1 MEVSAA
7 GSGSGGVSRFKV
19 CPSFSLKTRR
29 DTNQSTDQKL
39 SSAMIIVMAPGTE
52 RVDLENIRERIESRG
67 MRAQINLG
75 EERTVIGVM
84 GSIPPDFKD
93 EMELMNGVAEVMMIS
108 KPYKLASKEFHPDDT
123 IIKVGDAV
131 IGGPKPVIMAGPCS
145 VEDEE
150 QMVSTAKAVKAAGA
164 TILRGGAFKPR
175 TSPYSFRGMGEDGL
189 KLLQLAKQETGLPI
203 ITEVMATADVE
214 TVAKYADILQIG
226 ARNMQNY
233 NLLDEVG
240 TIGKPVM
247 VKRGLSASYEEWLLA
262 AEYVMAGGNQE
273 VILCER
279 GVRGFETFTRFTL
292 DVAAVPV
299 IKRLSHLPI
308 VCDPSHST
316 GKWYLVTPVALASV
330 AAGAHGLLIEV
341 HPNPDLAKCDG
352 PQSLTFE
359 NFEMLMEQV
368 NAIASVRKQ
377 PVTSN

>member
-1 MEVSAA
+1 
-7 GSGSGGVSRFKV
+7 
-19 CPSFSLKTRR
+19 
-29 DTNQSTDQKL
+29 
-39 SSAMIIVMAPGTE
+39 MIIVMAPGTE

-131 IGGPKPVIMAGPCS
+131 IGGPMPVIMAGPCS

-164 TILRGGAFKPR
+164 TVLRGGAFKPR

-341 HPNPDLAKCDG
+341 HPNPDVAKCDG

-359 NFEMLMEQV
+359 NFGMLMEQV
-368 NAIASVRKQ
+368 NAISAVRKQ

>member
-1 MEVSAA
+1 
-7 GSGSGGVSRFKV
+7 
-19 CPSFSLKTRR
+19 
-29 DTNQSTDQKL
+29 
-39 SSAMIIVMAPGTE
+39 MIVVMARGAANE
-52 RVDLENIRERIESRG
+52 DLEKVRERIENRG
-67 MRAQINLG
+67 LRAQINLG
-75 EERTVIGVM
+75 EERAVIGVM

-93 EMELMNGVAEVMMIS
+93 EMELMNGVSEVVMVS
-108 KPYKLASKEFHPDDT
+108 KPYKLASKEFHPDNT

-131 IGGPKPVIMAGPCS
+131 IGGPDPVIMAGPCS

-150 QMVSTAKAVKAAGA
+150 QMVSTAIAVKAAGA

-189 KLLQLAKQETGLPI
+189 KLLQTAKQETGLPI

-240 TIGKPVM
+240 LIGKPVM
-247 VKRGLSASYEEWLLA
+247 VKRGLAASYEEWLLA
-262 AEYVMAGGNQE
+262 AEYVMAGGNEQ

-279 GVRGFETFTRFTL
+279 GIRGFETFTRFTL

-308 VCDPSHST
+308 VADPSHST

-341 HPNPDLAKCDG
+341 HPNPDVAKCDG

-359 NFEMLMEQV
+359 NFDLLMEQV
-368 NAIASVRKQ
+368 HAIASVRKE
-377 PVTSN
+377 PVTTA

>member
-1 MEVSAA
+1 MIVVMA
-7 GSGSGGVSRFKV
+7 
-19 CPSFSLKTRR
+19 R
-29 DTNQSTDQKL
+29 DT
-39 SSAMIIVMAPGTE
+39 ARE
-52 RVDLENIRERIESRG
+52 DLEKVRERIESRG
-67 MRAQINLG
+67 LKAQINLG
-75 EERTVIGVM
+75 EERAVIGVM

-93 EMELMNGVAEVMMIS
+93 EMELMNGVSEVVMVS
-108 KPYKLASKEFHPDDT
+108 KPYKLASKEFHPDNT

-150 QMVSTAKAVKAAGA
+150 QMVSTARAVKAAGA
-164 TILRGGAFKPR
+164 TVLRGGAFKPR

-189 KLLQLAKQETGLPI
+189 KLLKTAQQETGLPI
-203 ITEVMATADVE
+203 ITEVMSTADVE

-240 TIGKPVM
+240 LIGKPVM
-247 VKRGLSASYEEWLLA
+247 VKRGLAASYEEWLLA
-262 AEYVMAGGNQE
+262 AEYVMAGGNEQ

-308 VCDPSHST
+308 VADPSHST

-341 HPNPDLAKCDG
+341 HPNPDVAKCDG

-359 NFEMLMEQV
+359 NFEILMEQV
-368 NAIASVRKQ
+368 NAVASVRKE
-377 PVTSN
+377 PVVAA

>member
-1 MEVSAA
+1 MIVVMA
-7 GSGSGGVSRFKV
+7 
-19 CPSFSLKTRR
+19 R
-29 DTNQSTDQKL
+29 DTSQQ
-39 SSAMIIVMAPGTE
+39 
-52 RVDLENIRERIESRG
+52 DLAAVQQRIEARG
-67 MRAQINLG
+67 LKAQINLG
-75 EERTVIGVM
+75 VERTVVGVV

-93 EMELMNGVAEVMMIS
+93 EMELLNGVTEVVMIS
-108 KPYKLASKEFHPDDT
+108 KPYKLASREFHPDDT

-150 QMVSTAKAVKAAGA
+150 QMVSTAKVVKAAGA
-164 TILRGGAFKPR
+164 TVLRGGAFKPR

-203 ITEVMATADVE
+203 ITEVMSPTDVD

-233 NLLDEVG
+233 SLLDEVG
-240 TIGKPVM
+240 LVGKPVM

-262 AEYVMAGGNQE
+262 AEYVMAGGNEQ

-279 GVRGFETFTRFTL
+279 GIRGFESFTRFTL

-299 IKRLSHLPI
+299 IQRLSHLPI
-308 VCDPSHST
+308 LADPSHST

-330 AAGAHGLLIEV
+330 AAGAHGLLVEV

-368 NAIASVRKQ
+368 KALSAVRKQ
-377 PVTSN
+377 PVAVA

>member
-1 MEVSAA
+1 MIVVMA
-7 GSGSGGVSRFKV
+7 
-19 CPSFSLKTRR
+19 R
-29 DTNQSTDQKL
+29 DTAS
-39 SSAMIIVMAPGTE
+39 E
-52 RVDLENIRERIESRG
+52 DLENVRKRIESRG
-67 MRAQINLG
+67 LRAQINLG
-75 EERTVIGVM
+75 EERAVVGVM

-93 EMELMNGVAEVMMIS
+93 EMELMSGVSEVVMVS
-108 KPYKLASKEFHPDDT
+108 KPYKLASKEFHPDNT
-123 IIKVGDAV
+123 LVKVGDAV

-150 QMVSTAKAVKAAGA
+150 QMVSTAKAVKKAGA
-164 TILRGGAFKPR
+164 TVLRGGAFKPR

-189 KLLQLAKQETGLPI
+189 KLLNLAKQETGLPI

-214 TVAKYADILQIG
+214 TVAEYADILQIG

-240 TIGKPVM
+240 LVGKPVM
-247 VKRGLSASYEEWLLA
+247 VKRGLAASYEEWLLA
-262 AEYVMAGGNQE
+262 AEYVMAGGNEQ

-341 HPNPDLAKCDG
+341 HPNPDVAKCDG

-359 NFEMLMEQV
+359 NFDILMDQV
-368 NAIASVRKQ
+368 NAVASVRKD
-377 PVTSN
+377 PVATG

>member
-1 MEVSAA
+1 MIVVMA
-7 GSGSGGVSRFKV
+7 
-19 CPSFSLKTRR
+19 R
-29 DTNQSTDQKL
+29 DTAS
-39 SSAMIIVMAPGTE
+39 E
-52 RVDLENIRERIESRG
+52 DLENVRKRIESRG
-67 MRAQINLG
+67 LRAQINIG
-75 EERTVIGVM
+75 EERAVVGVV

-93 EMELMNGVAEVMMIS
+93 EMELMTGVSEVVMVS
-108 KPYKLASKEFHPDDT
+108 KPYKLASKEFHPDNT

-150 QMVSTAKAVKAAGA
+150 QMVSTAKAVKNAGA
-164 TILRGGAFKPR
+164 TVLRGGAFKPR

-189 KLLQLAKQETGLPI
+189 KLLNLAKQETGLPI
-203 ITEVMATADVE
+203 ITEVMATDDVE

-240 TIGKPVM
+240 LVGKPVM
-247 VKRGLSASYEEWLLA
+247 VKRGLAASYEEWLLA
-262 AEYVMAGGNQE
+262 AEYVMAGGNEE

-341 HPNPDLAKCDG
+341 HPNPDVAKCDG

-359 NFEMLMEQV
+359 NFDMLMDQV
-368 NAIASVRKQ
+368 NAVASVRKD
-377 PVTSN
+377 PVTTG

>member
-1 MEVSAA
+1 MIVVMA
-7 GSGSGGVSRFKV
+7 
-19 CPSFSLKTRR
+19 R
-29 DTNQSTDQKL
+29 DT
-39 SSAMIIVMAPGTE
+39 ARE
-52 RVDLENIRERIESRG
+52 DLENVRQRIESRG
-67 MRAQINLG
+67 LRAQINLG
-75 EERTVIGVM
+75 EERAVIGVM

-93 EMELMNGVAEVMMIS
+93 EMELMQGVSEVVMVS
-108 KPYKLASKEFHPDDT
+108 KPYKLASKEFHPDNT

-164 TILRGGAFKPR
+164 TVLRGGAFKPR

-189 KLLQLAKQETGLPI
+189 KLLQTAKEETGLPI
-203 ITEVMATADVE
+203 ITEVMSTADVE

-240 TIGKPVM
+240 LIGKPVM
-247 VKRGLSASYEEWLLA
+247 VKRGLAASYEEWLLA
-262 AEYVMAGGNQE
+262 AEYVMAGGNEQ

-279 GVRGFETFTRFTL
+279 GIRGFETFTRFTL

-308 VCDPSHST
+308 VADPSHST

-341 HPNPDLAKCDG
+341 HPNPDVAKCDG

-359 NFEMLMEQV
+359 NFDILMDQV
-368 NAIASVRKQ
+368 HAIASVRKD
-377 PVTSN
+377 PVTAG

>member
-1 MEVSAA
+1 MLLQQQAPVMWGIS
-7 GSGSGGVSRFKV
+7 FKV
-19 CPSFSLKTRR
+19 CPSSSLKTKR
-29 DTNQSTDQKL
+29 DTDQSTDQKV
-39 SSAMIIVMAPGTE
+39 SSEMIVVMAPGAGK
-52 RVDLENIRERIESRG
+52 VDVDNIKERIESRG
-67 MRAQINLG
+67 MKAQINIG
-75 EERTVIGVM
+75 AERTVIGVM

-93 EMELMNGVAEVMMIS
+93 EMELMNGVDEVMMIS

-123 IIKVGDAV
+123 IITVGDAV
-131 IGGPKPVIMAGPCS
+131 IGGPDPVIMAGPCS

-164 TILRGGAFKPR
+164 TILRGGAYKPR

-189 KLLQLAKQETGLPI
+189 KLLELAKQETGLPI
-203 ITEVMATADVE
+203 ITEVMATDDVE

-233 NLLDEVG
+233 NLLDVVG
-240 TIGKPVM
+240 KIGKPVM

-262 AEYVMAGGNQE
+262 AEYVLAGGNE
-273 VILCER
+273 NVILCER
-279 GVRGFETFTRFTL
+279 GIRGFETFTRFTL

-308 VCDPSHST
+308 VADPSHST

-341 HPNPDLAKCDG
+341 HPNPDQAKCDG

-359 NFEMLMEQV
+359 NFDILMEQV
-368 NAIASVRKQ
+368 HAIASVRKQ
-377 PVTSN
+377 PVSAG

>member
-1 MEVSAA
+1 MIVVMA
-7 GSGSGGVSRFKV
+7 
-19 CPSFSLKTRR
+19 R
-29 DTNQSTDQKL
+29 DTAS
-39 SSAMIIVMAPGTE
+39 E
-52 RVDLENIRERIESRG
+52 DLDNVRKRIESRG
-67 MRAQINLG
+67 LRAQINIG
-75 EERTVIGVM
+75 EERAVVGVV

-93 EMELMNGVAEVMMIS
+93 EMELMTGVSEVVMVS
-108 KPYKLASKEFHPDDT
+108 KPYKLASKEFHPDNT

-150 QMVSTAKAVKAAGA
+150 QMVSTAKAVKNAGA
-164 TILRGGAFKPR
+164 TVLRGGAFKPR

-189 KLLQLAKQETGLPI
+189 KLLNLAKQETGLPI
-203 ITEVMATADVE
+203 ITEVMATDDVE

-240 TIGKPVM
+240 LVGKPVM
-247 VKRGLSASYEEWLLA
+247 VKRGLAASYEEWLLA
-262 AEYVMAGGNQE
+262 AEYVRAGGNEE

-341 HPNPDLAKCDG
+341 PPNPDVAKCDG

-359 NFEMLMEQV
+359 NFDMLMDQV
-368 NAIASVRKQ
+368 NAVASVRKD
-377 PVTSN
+377 PVTTP

>member
-1 MEVSAA
+1 MIVVMA
-7 GSGSGGVSRFKV
+7 
-19 CPSFSLKTRR
+19 R
-29 DTNQSTDQKL
+29 DTAS
-39 SSAMIIVMAPGTE
+39 E
-52 RVDLENIRERIESRG
+52 DLENVRLRIEGRG
-67 MRAQINLG
+67 LRAQINLG
-75 EERTVIGVM
+75 EERAVVGVM

-93 EMELMNGVAEVMMIS
+93 EMELMNGVSEVVMVS
-108 KPYKLASKEFHPDDT
+108 KPYKLASKEFHPDNT
-123 IIKVGDAV
+123 VIKVGDAV
-131 IGGPKPVIMAGPCS
+131 IGGPDPVIMAGPCS
-145 VEDEE
+145 VEDEA
-150 QMVSTAKAVKAAGA
+150 QMVSTAKAVKNAGA
-164 TILRGGAFKPR
+164 TVLRGGAFKPR

-189 KLLQLAKQETGLPI
+189 KLLNLAKQETGLPI

-214 TVAKYADILQIG
+214 TVAEYADILQIG

-240 TIGKPVM
+240 LIGKPVM
-247 VKRGLSASYEEWLLA
+247 VKRGLAASYEEWLLA
-262 AEYVMAGGNQE
+262 AEYVMAGGNEQ

-341 HPNPDLAKCDG
+341 HPNPDVAKCDG

-359 NFEMLMEQV
+359 NFDILMDQV
-368 NAIASVRKQ
+368 NAVASVRKD
-377 PVTSN
+377 PVATG

>member
-1 MEVSAA
+1 
-7 GSGSGGVSRFKV
+7 
-19 CPSFSLKTRR
+19 
-29 DTNQSTDQKL
+29 
-39 SSAMIIVMAPGTE
+39 MIIVMARDTSQE
-52 RVDLENIRERIESRG
+52 DLENIRERIEARG
-67 MRAQINLG
+67 LKAQINLG
-75 EERTVIGVM
+75 IERTVVGVM
-84 GSIPPDFKD
+84 GSVPPDFKD
-93 EMELMNGVAEVMMIS
+93 EMELMAGVSEVVIIT
-108 KPYKLASKEFHPDDT
+108 KPYKLVSREFHPNDT
-123 IIKVGDAV
+123 IITVGDAV

-150 QMVSTAKAVKAAGA
+150 QMVSTAIAVKAAGA
-164 TILRGGAFKPR
+164 TVLRGGAFKPR

-240 TIGKPVM
+240 LIGKPVM

-262 AEYVMAGGNQE
+262 AEYVMAGGNEQ

-279 GVRGFETFTRFTL
+279 GIRGFETFTRFTL
-292 DVAAVPV
+292 DVAAIPV

-308 VCDPSHST
+308 VADPSHST

-341 HPNPDLAKCDG
+341 HPNPDKAKCDG

-359 NFEMLMEQV
+359 NFDMLMDQV

-377 PVTSN
+377 PVTTG

>member
-1 MEVSAA
+1 
-7 GSGSGGVSRFKV
+7 
-19 CPSFSLKTRR
+19 
-29 DTNQSTDQKL
+29 
-39 SSAMIIVMAPGTE
+39 MIVVMARGTASE
-52 RVDLENIRERIESRG
+52 DLEKVRERIESRG
-67 MRAQINLG
+67 LRAQINLG
-75 EERTVIGVM
+75 EERAVIGVM
-84 GSIPPDFKD
+84 GPIPPDFKD
-93 EMELMNGVAEVMMIS
+93 EMELMQGVSEVVMVS
-108 KPYKLASKEFHPDDT
+108 KPYKLASREFHPDNT

-131 IGGPKPVIMAGPCS
+131 IGGPDPVIMAGPCS

-189 KLLQLAKQETGLPI
+189 KLLQTAKQETGLPI
-203 ITEVMATADVE
+203 ITEVMSTADVE

-240 TIGKPVM
+240 LIGKPVM
-247 VKRGLSASYEEWLLA
+247 VKRGLAASYEEWLLA
-262 AEYVMAGGNQE
+262 AEYVMAGGNEQ

-279 GVRGFETFTRFTL
+279 GIRGFETFTRFTL

-308 VCDPSHST
+308 LADPSHST
-316 GKWYLVTPVALASV
+316 GKWYLVTPVALTSV

-341 HPNPDLAKCDG
+341 HPNPDVAKCDG
-352 PQSLTFE
+352 PQSLTFA
-359 NFEMLMEQV
+359 NFDILMEQV
-368 NAIASVRKQ
+368 HAIASVRKE
-377 PVTSN
+377 PVTA

>member
-1 MEVSAA
+1 
-7 GSGSGGVSRFKV
+7 
-19 CPSFSLKTRR
+19 
-29 DTNQSTDQKL
+29 
-39 SSAMIIVMAPGTE
+39 MIVVMAPGTAKS
-52 RVDLENIRERIESRG
+52 DLHNIKERIEARG
-67 MRAQINLG
+67 MRAQINTG
-75 EERTVIGVM
+75 AERTVIGVM

-93 EMELMNGVAEVMMIS
+93 EMELMNGVDEVVMIS
-108 KPYKLASKEFHPDDT
+108 KPYKLASREFHPDDT

-131 IGGPKPVIMAGPCS
+131 IGGPDPIIMAGPCS

-203 ITEVMATADVE
+203 ITEVMATSDVE

-233 NLLDEVG
+233 SLLDEVG
-240 TIGKPVM
+240 LIGKPVM

-262 AEYVMAGGNQE
+262 AEYVLAGGNE
-273 VILCER
+273 NVILCER
-279 GVRGFETFTRFTL
+279 GIRGFETFTRFTL

-308 VCDPSHST
+308 VADPSHST

-341 HPNPDLAKCDG
+341 HPNPDQAKCDG

-359 NFEMLMEQV
+359 NFDSLMEQV
-368 NAIASVRKQ
+368 HALASVRKQ
-377 PVTSN
+377 PVSTG

>member
-1 MEVSAA
+1 
-7 GSGSGGVSRFKV
+7 
-19 CPSFSLKTRR
+19 
-29 DTNQSTDQKL
+29 
-39 SSAMIIVMAPGTE
+39 MIVVMARGTANE
-52 RVDLENIRERIESRG
+52 DLEKVRERIENRG
-67 MRAQINLG
+67 LRAQINLG
-75 EERTVIGVM
+75 EERAVIGVM

-93 EMELMNGVAEVMMIS
+93 EMELMNGVSEVVMVS
-108 KPYKLASKEFHPDDT
+108 KPYKLASKEFHPDNT

-131 IGGPKPVIMAGPCS
+131 IGGPDPVIMAGPCS

-150 QMVSTAKAVKAAGA
+150 QMVSTAIAVKAAGA

-189 KLLQLAKQETGLPI
+189 KLLQTAKQETGLPI
-203 ITEVMATADVE
+203 ITEVMSTADVE

-240 TIGKPVM
+240 LIGKPVM
-247 VKRGLSASYEEWLLA
+247 VKRGLAASYEEWLLA
-262 AEYVMAGGNQE
+262 AEYVMAGGNEQ

-279 GVRGFETFTRFTL
+279 GIRGFETFTRFTL
-292 DVAAVPV
+292 DIAAVPV

-308 VCDPSHST
+308 VADPSHST

-341 HPNPDLAKCDG
+341 HPNPDVAKCDG

-359 NFEMLMEQV
+359 NFDLLMEQV
-368 NAIASVRKQ
+368 HAIASVRKE
-377 PVTSN
+377 PVTTA

>member
-1 MEVSAA
+1 MIVVMA
-7 GSGSGGVSRFKV
+7 
-19 CPSFSLKTRR
+19 R
-29 DTNQSTDQKL
+29 DT
-39 SSAMIIVMAPGTE
+39 ARE
-52 RVDLENIRERIESRG
+52 DLEKVRERIESRG
-67 MRAQINLG
+67 LRAQINLG
-75 EERTVIGVM
+75 EERAVVGVM

-93 EMELMNGVAEVMMIS
+93 EMELMNGVSEVVMVS
-108 KPYKLASKEFHPDDT
+108 KPYKLASKEFHPDNT

-164 TILRGGAFKPR
+164 TVLRGGAFKPR

-189 KLLQLAKQETGLPI
+189 KLLKTAQQETGLPI
-203 ITEVMATADVE
+203 ITEVMSTADVE
-214 TVAKYADILQIG
+214 TVAEYADILQIG

-240 TIGKPVM
+240 LIGKPVM
-247 VKRGLSASYEEWLLA
+247 VKRGLAASYEEWLLA
-262 AEYVMAGGNQE
+262 AEYVMAGGNEQ

-308 VCDPSHST
+308 VADPSHST

-341 HPNPDLAKCDG
+341 HPNPDVAKCDG

-359 NFEMLMEQV
+359 NFDILMDQV
-368 NAIASVRKQ
+368 NAVASVRKE
-377 PVTSN
+377 PVAAA

>member
-1 MEVSAA
+1 
-7 GSGSGGVSRFKV
+7 
-19 CPSFSLKTRR
+19 
-29 DTNQSTDQKL
+29 
-39 SSAMIIVMAPGTE
+39 MAPGAAKD
-52 RVDLENIRERIESRG
+52 DLDSIKNRIESRG
-67 MRAQINLG
+67 MKAQINTG
-75 EERTVIGVM
+75 SERVVVGVM

-93 EMELMNGVAEVMMIS
+93 EMELMNGVDEVILIS

-131 IGGPKPVIMAGPCS
+131 IGGPDPVIMAGPCS

-164 TILRGGAFKPR
+164 TVLRGGAFKPR

-240 TIGKPVM
+240 LIGKPVM
-247 VKRGLSASYEEWLLA
+247 VKRGLAASYEEWLLA
-262 AEYVMAGGNQE
+262 AEYVMAGGNEQ

-308 VCDPSHST
+308 VADPSHST
-316 GKWYLVTPVALASV
+316 GKWYLVTPVALASI

-341 HPNPDLAKCDG
+341 HPNPDQAKCDG

-359 NFEMLMEQV
+359 NFDILMEQV

-377 PVTSN
+377 PVPTG

>member
-1 MEVSAA
+1 MIVVMA
-7 GSGSGGVSRFKV
+7 
-19 CPSFSLKTRR
+19 R
-29 DTNQSTDQKL
+29 DTAS
-39 SSAMIIVMAPGTE
+39 E
-52 RVDLENIRERIESRG
+52 DLENVRNRIESRG
-67 MRAQINLG
+67 LKAQINIG
-75 EERTVIGVM
+75 EERAVVGVV

-93 EMELMNGVAEVMMIS
+93 EMELMTGVSEVVMVS
-108 KPYKLASKEFHPDDT
+108 KPYKLASKEFHPDNT

-150 QMVSTAKAVKAAGA
+150 QMVSTAKAVKNAGA
-164 TILRGGAFKPR
+164 TVLRGGAFKPR

-189 KLLQLAKQETGLPI
+189 KLLNLAKQETGLPI
-203 ITEVMATADVE
+203 ITEVMATDDVE

-240 TIGKPVM
+240 LVGKPVM
-247 VKRGLSASYEEWLLA
+247 VKRGLAASYEEWLLA
-262 AEYVMAGGNQE
+262 AEYVMAGGNEE

-341 HPNPDLAKCDG
+341 HPNPDVAKCDG

-359 NFEMLMEQV
+359 NFDMLMDQV
-368 NAIASVRKQ
+368 NAVASVRKD
-377 PVTSN
+377 PVTTA

>member
-1 MEVSAA
+1 
-7 GSGSGGVSRFKV
+7 
-19 CPSFSLKTRR
+19 
-29 DTNQSTDQKL
+29 
-39 SSAMIIVMAPGTE
+39 MAPGAAKD
-52 RVDLENIRERIESRG
+52 DLDSIKNRIESRG
-67 MRAQINLG
+67 MKAQINTG
-75 EERTVIGVM
+75 SERVVVGVM

-93 EMELMNGVAEVMMIS
+93 EMELMNGVDEVILIS

-131 IGGPKPVIMAGPCS
+131 IGGPDPVIMAGPCS

-164 TILRGGAFKPR
+164 TVLRGGAFKPR

-240 TIGKPVM
+240 LIGKPVM
-247 VKRGLSASYEEWLLA
+247 VKRGLAASYEEWLLA
-262 AEYVMAGGNQE
+262 AEYVMAGGNEQ

-308 VCDPSHST
+308 VADPSHST
-316 GKWYLVTPVALASV
+316 GKWYLVTPVALASI

-341 HPNPDLAKCDG
+341 HPNPDQAKCDG

-359 NFEMLMEQV
+359 NFDILMEQV

-377 PVTSN
+377 PVSTG